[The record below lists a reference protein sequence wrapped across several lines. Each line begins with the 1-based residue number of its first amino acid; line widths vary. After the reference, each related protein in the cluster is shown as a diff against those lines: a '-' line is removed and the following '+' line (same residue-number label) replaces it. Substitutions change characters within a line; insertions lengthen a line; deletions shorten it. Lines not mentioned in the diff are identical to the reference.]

1 MGDFLFGLL
10 NSFIYLYH
18 MEAKLIK
25 VENTFYLKE
34 GETIL
39 GTSSDPNLS
48 ASIRYSLSLKN
59 CQEIERGYDLDEL
72 ISDIVKTIVPDD
84 RGKDIWYGTSMA
96 VGKQCFQKSL
106 EVNDDKRFTL
116 EDMMNCWNKAL
127 KFQDHKET
135 LGEHIQSL
143 QQTEWDV
150 EVEMICPHPM
160 DTYRCGLQ
168 YGCDGDGCNHPE
180 QVPYLDTDGCLIL
193 KRK

>member
-1 MGDFLFGLL
+1 
-10 NSFIYLYH
+10 
-18 MEAKLIK
+18 
-25 VENTFYLKE
+25 
-34 GETIL
+34 
-39 GTSSDPNLS
+39 
-48 ASIRYSLSLKN
+48 
-59 CQEIERGYDLDEL
+59 
-72 ISDIVKTIVPDD
+72 
-84 RGKDIWYGTSMA
+84 MA

-143 QQTEWDV
+143 KQTEWDV
-150 EVEMICPHPM
+150 EVEMICPPPM

-168 YGCDGDGCNHPE
+168 YGCDGDGCNHPN

-193 KRK
+193 KRKWYGKRK